1 MTKEERLKYERV
13 IRKLKLEL
21 AKKQKVEAK
30 TDQEFI
36 VLMSALRNLEL
47 DLGIKRGSTDGKV

>member
-47 DLGIKRGSTDGKV
+47 DLEIKRGSADGKV